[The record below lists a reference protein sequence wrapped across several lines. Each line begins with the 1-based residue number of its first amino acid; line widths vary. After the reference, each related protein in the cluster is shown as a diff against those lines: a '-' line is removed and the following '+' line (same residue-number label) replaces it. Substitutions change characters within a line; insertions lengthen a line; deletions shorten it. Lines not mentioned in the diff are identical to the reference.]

1 MEREDFRRQIAELLQ
16 GMTTL
21 LDSNTR
27 LGQELSDAKKDL
39 DAAREDLSKAKKKI
53 GVLES
58 EIKYLKGKQNASNR
72 HRYGDKG
79 EKDTNGT
86 SKSKGRT
93 KDEDENDYIESE
105 GRNGNPSDQCGS
117 TSSEATNAGSSTET
131 NRKW

>member
-1 MEREDFRRQIAELLQ
+1 MITFALQKFHIMAEKERYDTERMIMRAQYAMSLIEDSWRGGNLSDMEREDFRRQISELLQ

-27 LGQELSDAKKDL
+27 LGQELADARKDL
-39 DAAREDLSKAKKKI
+39 SAARDDLSKANKKI

-79 EKDTNGT
+79 DK
-86 SKSKGRT
+86 K
-93 KDEDENDYIESE
+93 
-105 GRNGNPSDQCGS
+105 
-117 TSSEATNAGSSTET
+117 
-131 NRKW
+131 